1 MTRTIKFAMFAAAI
15 GLTLAPA
22 SAAVSANAASAND
35 VYANTVD
42 QGTNDTA
49 VAPIASTGTA
59 THENA
64 DNLVVAVRR

>member
-22 SAAVSANAASAND
+22 SAAVSAND

-42 QGTNDTA
+42 QGTNNTA
-49 VAPIASTGTA
+49 VAPIIGSDTR
-59 THENA
+59 ENA
-64 DNLVVAVRR
+64 DKLVVALRR